1 MKTNRLGILGLQL
14 RIALARFGWSNSIG
28 CLLCSAAAAAW
39 LWGIPYL
46 HERARTQQR
55 AGLRIQQALQAATLP
70 APVAAPVPAVQHLAD
85 FYDVLGET
93 GYAEQQVKTLFAIAT
108 KNGLSLNQAEYKLA
122 DDKNGRYQTYQ
133 ILVPLKGDYQNI
145 RQFCEQTL
153 LTIPFASLD
162 EINFK
167 REAIASGTLEA
178 KLHFTF
184 YLNAAGHTQARADF
198 APGRTS

>member
-1 MKTNRLGILGLQL
+1 MKANPLGILALQL
-14 RIALARFGWSNSIG
+14 RIAVARFGWSNSIAA
-28 CLLCSAAAAAW
+28 LLCGVAAVAW

-55 AGLRIQQALQAATLP
+55 AALRVLHALQAAALP

-85 FYDVLGET
+85 FYEVLGEP
-93 GYAEQQVKTLFAIAT
+93 GYAEQQVKTLFALAA
-108 KNGLSLNQAEYKLA
+108 KSGLTLNQAEYKLA

-133 ILVPLKGDYQNI
+133 ILLPLKGDYQNI

-167 REAIASGTLEA
+167 REAIASRTLEA
-178 KLHFTF
+178 KLHFTL
-184 YLNAAGHTQARADF
+184 YLNAAAHARTRNESA
-198 APGRTS
+198 AGGAS